1 MGHQSVCVGPD
12 KRVPPKKTD
21 LTSRSLQEADPTITS
36 HRETYPG
43 KTDPPGENDTFWAF
57 FQPEI
62 SLRPVLTVRKD
73 QRRRYPMIPHELCQ
87 PNLNF
92 LGLPEELADPTTA
105 RVWVLPV
112 PYEATTTYGAGT
124 RNGPMAIL
132 SASRQVELYDHR
144 HGCEPAER
152 LGFATLPPMD
162 ITVSTPEAMINRLAA
177 AVETVFSQPP
187 SPELLVVLG
196 GEHSISAGVA
206 RGLAR
211 VVDAGGLV
219 CVQVDAHA
227 DLRDEFEGSPFNHAC
242 AARRIAE
249 VCPVFQI
256 GIRNISKEEA
266 EFCPTASNI
275 QTFFR
280 EQWGPSGV
288 NALRDFVSG
297 KTVYL
302 TIDLDGLDPSIMPAV
317 GTPEPGGLLWHEL
330 LEIIRT
336 IAEAAARI
344 PVMDVVE
351 LAPIPGM
358 IAPDF
363 LAAKLIY
370 WAAADL
376 LLPRCGPDRRG

>member
-1 MGHQSVCVGPD
+1 
-12 KRVPPKKTD
+12 
-21 LTSRSLQEADPTITS
+21 
-36 HRETYPG
+36 
-43 KTDPPGENDTFWAF
+43 
-57 FQPEI
+57 
-62 SLRPVLTVRKD
+62 
-73 QRRRYPMIPHELCQ
+73 MIPHELCQ

-105 RVWVLPV
+105 KVWILPV

-132 SASRQVELYDHR
+132 MASRQVELYDHR
-144 HGCEPAER
+144 HGCEPAES
-152 LGFATLPPMD
+152 LGFATLPPME
-162 ITVSTPEAMINRLAA
+162 ITVSTPDAMINRVAA

-187 SPELLVVLG
+187 SPELLVILG

-206 RGLAR
+206 RGLSR
-211 VVDAGGLV
+211 VMDRDSLV

-242 AARRIAE
+242 AARRISE
-249 VCPVFQI
+249 VCPLFQI

-266 EFCPTASNI
+266 EFRPTAKNI
-275 QTFFR
+275 HTFFR
-280 EQWGPSGV
+280 EQWGSSGV
-288 NALRDFVSG
+288 NAVRDFVRN

-302 TIDLDGLDPSIMPAV
+302 TIDLDGLDSSIMPAV

-336 IAEAAARI
+336 IAEAAARV

-376 LLPRCGPDRRG
+376 LLTKHGTNNCG